1 MTHDRPTLTC
11 LSSRSGEFD
20 KSLERVTIQ
29 RPRTTETRR
38 INGNDSTRERTSDD
52 REVSTGRTQAW
63 PQQNRRPGRITPLA
77 NRQTA
82 DQPLVHDCSL
92 SACCSA
98 VRAPDRSVARRIL
111 PPKSRRPL
119 PVPMHRGSAVPAI
132 GAHERAAKGISH
144 DPSPGAFGG
153 SASWIPDRALLQAAA
168 AGLGDPSHIGQSPA
182 KPARRLRLQSFVL
195 AALPRCGWRPAC
207 SPALLMPPRPRR
219 DGVGLGHDPS
229 GNGPGL
235 LS

>member
-1 MTHDRPTLTC
+1 MTHDRPTLPC

-38 INGNDSTRERTSDD
+38 INGNDSTGERTSDD

-92 SACCSA
+92 SACCPLLERRTDPWRGEYCLRSHDVRCRFLCIGEVRCRLLGQTNGRPRESA
-98 VRAPDRSVARRIL
+98 TTLRRGRLVDPLHGPRTERCFKPRRRGSVTPRTSDRARR
-111 PPKSRRPL
+111 SRRGDCGSSPL
-119 PVPMHRGSAVPAI
+119 C
-132 GAHERAAKGISH
+132 
-144 DPSPGAFGG
+144 SPRC
-153 SASWIPDRALLQAAA
+153 PA
-168 AGLGDPSHIGQSPA
+168 AGGDQRVAPPCS
-182 KPARRLRLQSFVL
+182 
-195 AALPRCGWRPAC
+195 CRP
-207 SPALLMPPRPRR
+207 
-219 DGVGLGHDPS
+219 GLGATMS
-229 GNGPGL
+229 GWVMTQTVTGRGL

>member
-11 LSSRSGEFD
+11 LSSRRGEFD
-20 KSLERVTIQ
+20 KSLERVTVQ

-38 INGNDSTRERTSDD
+38 INGNDSTRERTGDD

-92 SACCSA
+92 SACCSS

-111 PPKSRRPL
+111 PPKSPRPL
-119 PVPMHRGSAVPAI
+119 PVPMHRGSAVPRI
-132 GAHERAAKGISH
+132 GAHQPGGQRKQPRPFRWGRLVDPLHRSRTERCFKLRRQGSVTLAHRTEPGEAGAATAAPVLQLALCPRHAAPLRVDTGVEPRPAH
-144 DPSPGAFGG
+144 AAQ
-153 SASWIPDRALLQAAA
+153 AS
-168 AGLGDPSHIGQSPA
+168 
-182 KPARRLRLQSFVL
+182 ARRCRAGS
-195 AALPRCGWRPAC
+195 
-207 SPALLMPPRPRR
+207 
-219 DGVGLGHDPS
+219 
-229 GNGPGL
+229 
-235 LS
+235 